1 LRVDIQRI
9 SSGEDEVILRY
20 KEENKRIRT
29 ILDAIRGGGDKLYG
43 RQDGE
48 TISINPSDILY
59 VESVDDKIFAYT
71 KKEVVRLEGTLAGLL
86 DTLNDVK
93 FFRCSKSMI
102 INIEK
107 VERLRSMSSNRIDA
121 TMEGGEHILISRTY
135 ASEFRRILKGVN
147 A

>member
-1 LRVDIQRI
+1 MRVDIQRI

-59 VESVDDKIFAYT
+59 VESVVDKIFAYT